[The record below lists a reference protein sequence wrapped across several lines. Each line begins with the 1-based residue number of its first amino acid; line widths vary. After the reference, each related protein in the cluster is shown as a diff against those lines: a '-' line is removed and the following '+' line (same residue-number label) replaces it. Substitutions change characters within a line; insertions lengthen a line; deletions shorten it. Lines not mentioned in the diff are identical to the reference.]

1 MHSSSPLRTLPRL
14 STDRHLSQVLPRR
27 QGQSGKALPWVLALV
42 LLVGAGAG
50 WKVWSA
56 RQAGAGPA
64 AGPGPGGPKA
74 GGRRFGDANR
84 AQPVSVDKAQLRDL
98 HVTVNAIGTLQAT
111 STATVHVQA
120 TGVLQSVAFK
130 EGQQVRA
137 GQTLA
142 QIDPRSFQAALGQ
155 AQGALARDQALL
167 SNAQLDLKRYQGLMA
182 KDAIAQQQV
191 DTQQALVRQLAGTVA
206 VDQAAVD
213 TAKLQLSY
221 TRVLAPISGRVGLR
235 QVDPGN
241 VVQPADANGLVV
253 ITQTHPMALVF
264 AVPSAQL
271 PKISARLKARLPL
284 PVQAWDRDQ
293 QALLA
298 SGQVATTD
306 NQIDSST
313 DTIKL
318 KALFDNHE
326 DTLFP
331 NQSVSVRLQ
340 VETLPQTLVVP
351 QAAVLRGAQG
361 FYVYVVQADQSVS
374 TKTVVPGAVDGT
386 WMAVSGAVRPGDT
399 IVVDGVDRL
408 REGAKVEVIASDP
421 NQRVGAQPPARGASG
436 GMAGSRGGMGNLS
449 PEDAAKVQA
458 MSPDERR
465 AWFQARRAAREAGGA
480 GGSTAASGAS
490 R

>member
-1 MHSSSPLRTLPRL
+1 MHSFNPLRTPPRSSL
-14 STDRHLSQVLPRR
+14 R
-27 QGQSGKALPWVLALV
+27 GQASPGRPNRTGQTGKALPWVLALV
-42 LLVGAGAG
+42 LVLGAGVG
-50 WKVWSA
+50 WKLWSA
-56 RQAGAGPA
+56 RQAGTGNSASASGTA
-64 AGPGPGGPKA
+64 KA
-74 GGRRFGDANR
+74 GGRRFGDASR
-84 AQPVSVDKAQLRDL
+84 AQPVSVEKARLQDI
-98 HVTVNAIGTLQAT
+98 HVSVNAIGTLLAT
-111 STATVHVQA
+111 HTATVHVQA
-120 TGVLQSVAFK
+120 TGVLQSVAFQ

-137 GQTLA
+137 GQPLA

-167 SNAQLDLKRYQGLMA
+167 ANGQLDLKRYQDLMA
-182 KDAIAQQQV
+182 KDAIAQQQL

-213 TAKLQLSY
+213 TARLQLSY

-241 VVQPADANGLVV
+241 VVQPSDANGLVL
-253 ITQTHPMALVF
+253 ITQTHPMSLVF
-264 AVPSAQL
+264 SVPSAQL
-271 PKISARLKARLPL
+271 PKITARLKAKLPL

-293 QALLA
+293 QTLLA
-298 SGQVATTD
+298 SGRVAATD
-306 NQIDSST
+306 NQIDSTT

-318 KALFDNHE
+318 KAIFDNAD

-340 VETLPQTLVVP
+340 VETLPQALAVP

-361 FYVYVVQADQSVS
+361 FYVYVVQADQSVG
-374 TKTVVPGAVDGT
+374 TKAVVPGAVDGN
-386 WMAVSGAVRPGDT
+386 WMAVTGAVQAGDT

-421 NQRVGAQPPARGASG
+421 NQRQGAQAPARRASG
-436 GMAGSRGGMGNLS
+436 NRGGMGQLS
-449 PEDAAKVQA
+449 PEDATKVQA
-458 MSPDERR
+458 MSPDERK
-465 AWFQARRAAREAGGA
+465 AFFQARRAAKEAAGGA
-480 GGSTAASGAS
+480 PASGAS